1 MLNKL
6 LEEIIVGKSA
16 EGIVGLLNTP
26 KYVNEFVIAKKLGI
40 TINQTRNILYK
51 ISDYGLVSSIRKKD
65 KKKGWYTYFWKFEIL
80 KCLEFLKD
88 FLMKNKMQIQEE
100 INLRKS
106 KVFYVCESCG
116 LEYGEDEALLMN
128 FTCDE
133 CGEIFTVKDSSKLIK
148 DFERSLLKIDDK
160 SKSTVKANI
169 IKVSILENKIK
180 ANGNTSSAIFENKTP
195 TVTIKAD
202 EQEFDMDSNMITAVG
217 NVVIDYQD
225 IKTNSDSAKIKVD
238 ESGKPKLVNLVGS
251 ARVTQ
256 GKNIVNATN
265 LLFNPVSNELIA
277 TGNAK
282 SETILDD
289 MTQVTIWSDY
299 QQFDQTSN
307 TLITSGRVKIVYK
320 DYIAT
325 GPKAIFLPDA
335 KTKKPNKILFMGRS
349 KIQEGSRIV
358 EADKLEMTVEPK
370 TFTAEGNVRSQFT
383 QVSGLKNSK
392 PKTNNKK
399 PSTHE
404 DVYDFSDS
412 KSESN

>member
-1 MLNKL
+1 MRKRIFLTITLAIIISKAIYPALADNVVVKANKQKYNEADKL
-6 LEEIIVGKSA
+6 MTFEGNVKVDFDNISIKS
-16 EGIVGLLNTP
+16 P
-26 KYVNEFVIAKKLGI
+26 KA
-40 TINQTRNILYK
+40 
-51 ISDYGLVSSIRKKD
+51 
-65 KKKGWYTYFWKFEIL
+65 
-80 KCLEFLKD
+80 FLKTGQD
-88 FLMKNKMQIQEE
+88 GKPQAATFIQ
-100 INLRKS
+100 
-106 KVFYVCESCG
+106 G
-116 LEYGEDEALLMN
+116 AEA
-128 FTCDE
+128 
-133 CGEIFTVKDSSKLIK
+133 I
-148 DFERSLLKIDDK
+148 KIDDK